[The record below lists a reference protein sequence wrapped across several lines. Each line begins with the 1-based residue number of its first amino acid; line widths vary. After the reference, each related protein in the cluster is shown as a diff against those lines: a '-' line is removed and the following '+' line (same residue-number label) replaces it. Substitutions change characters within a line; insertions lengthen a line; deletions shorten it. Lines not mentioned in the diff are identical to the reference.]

1 MHIETT
7 MVQTKAGT
15 KSNAWI
21 EYMRLCAKHYKE
33 GKSVP
38 TVVKGKKHCT
48 DKAEK
53 LVEESKKE
61 AEDFHKRAV
70 RQQTEAA
77 VKHAQ
82 AAEGEMKSIQRR
94 EKAQQDQEKATTAV
108 AKKRHKAVA
117 KKIQG

>member
-1 MHIETT
+1 
-7 MVQTKAGT
+7 MVQTKAGS
-15 KSNAWI
+15 KGNPWL
-21 EYMRLCAKHYKE
+21 EYLRLCAKHYKE
-33 GKSVP
+33 GKDVP
-38 TVVKGKKHCT
+38 TVVKGKKRAT

-53 LVEESKKE
+53 FVEDSKKE
-61 AEDFHKRAV
+61 AEDCHKRAV

>member
-1 MHIETT
+1 
-7 MVQTKAGT
+7 MVQTKSGT

-33 GKSVP
+33 GKNAP

-61 AEDFHKRAV
+61 AEDCHKRAV
-70 RQQTEAA
+70 RQQTESAM
-77 VKHAQ
+77 KHAH

>member
-1 MHIETT
+1 
-7 MVQTKAGT
+7 
-15 KSNAWI
+15 
-21 EYMRLCAKHYKE
+21 MRLCAKHYKE

-70 RQQTEAA
+70 RQQTESS

>member
-1 MHIETT
+1 
-7 MVQTKAGT
+7 MVQTKAGS

-21 EYMRLCAKHYKE
+21 EFMRLCAANYKE
-33 GKSVP
+33 GKGVP
-38 TVVKGKKHCT
+38 TMVKGKKRAT

-53 LVEESKKE
+53 LVEDSKKE
-61 AEDFHKRAV
+61 AEDCHKRTV
-70 RQQTEAA
+70 RQQTDSAM
-77 VKHAQ
+77 KHAH